1 MFLLSKADA
10 TVFLKKFQWDLQ
22 HVSERLSENKEKLL
36 MGLDFS
42 SAVTD
47 SNYGNKLFSV
57 EKNLARLTL
66 EARDLYGE
74 YVVRSYL
81 EENKGSMIKQ
91 CPAPGFSY
99 FIEFRRD
106 IDVEE
111 YGLNVAC
118 LCGHTFCGRCIL
130 ESHRPVT
137 YNNTSYWLSRDLKKL
152 SELPQKSLSISCIE
166 RNSKRYPHCQ
176 FSLEIDSRSRVLRLV
191 ECHYYS
197 GRLCW
202 ECMQKVES
210 HKAEGANADC
220 VIPLLPLLVN
230 GFVTYLDR

>member
-1 MFLLSKADA
+1 MEIQKRSGNISKSAENMRIVLGHRKVMNWVCAIHLDEEQQQLEIKNGNNNMEHDLQRDYSVLTKDDLREKMNKQIDDLCEMFLLSKADA

-74 YVVRSYL
+74 YVVRSYF

-99 FIEFRRD
+99 FIEFHRD

-111 YGLNVAC
+111 YGLNVAV
-118 LCGHTFCGRCIL
+118 FMRAYIL
-130 ESHRPVT
+130 
-137 YNNTSYWLSRDLKKL
+137 
-152 SELPQKSLSISCIE
+152 
-166 RNSKRYPHCQ
+166 
-176 FSLEIDSRSRVLRLV
+176 
-191 ECHYYS
+191 
-197 GRLCW
+197 W
-202 ECMQKVES
+202 EM
-210 HKAEGANADC
+210 H
-220 VIPLLPLLVN
+220 P
-230 GFVTYLDR
+230 